1 QRVAR
6 SADRR
11 SAFRV
16 PDEARRDDDRAR
28 RADARSVHGWRLDRR
43 RVHGVPHPR
52 LATRSDPPRSRG
64 SRVNERRKHQMTVT
78 PTKTQ
83 EIPLVDLKA
92 QYATIRD
99 EIREAIDGVLESM
112 QLTIGPN
119 VRAFDQEWAAYCGTK
134 HAIGVGSGTDALQLA
149 IRAIGVSSGD
159 EVITV
164 SHTFFATVE
173 AILYANARPILVD
186 VDEKT
191 MLMDASAV
199 AAAITPRT
207 KAIIPVH
214 LYGRT
219 VDLKPLKQI
228 AGDRNI
234 AIIEDAAQSHGA
246 LLDDGK
252 KPGGGCR
259 VSAFSFYCSK
269 NLGAYGEAG
278 SIVTNDDKLAD
289 DLRALREHG
298 QSTRYYNPVVG
309 YNARLEEIEA
319 AILRVKLRKLDEWN
333 ARRCAIAKQ
342 YNAMLKDSGV
352 ITPEIPAGNRHVFYA
367 YAIRV
372 PDGRRDAMRAYLG
385 ERGIGTQIHYPVPI
399 HMQEAANFLGYRKG
413 RLPVDQKVADEVL
426 SLPIY
431 AELTDAM
438 AERVASEVTAFMKK

>member
-1 QRVAR
+1 
-6 SADRR
+6 
-11 SAFRV
+11 
-16 PDEARRDDDRAR
+16 
-28 RADARSVHGWRLDRR
+28 
-43 RVHGVPHPR
+43 
-52 LATRSDPPRSRG
+52 
-64 SRVNERRKHQMTVT
+64 MTVT
-78 PTKTQ
+78 TKTQ
-83 EIPLVDLKA
+83 EIPLVDLRA

-99 EIREAIDGVLESM
+99 EVRKAIDDVLDSM

-149 IRAIGVSSGD
+149 IRAVGVSSGD

-173 AILYANARPILVD
+173 AIVYANARPILVD

-191 MLMDASAV
+191 MLMDPAAV

-219 VDLKPLKQI
+219 VDLKPLKQL
-228 AGDRNI
+228 AQDRYI
-234 AIIEDAAQSHGA
+234 TIIEDAAQSHGA
-246 LLDDGK
+246 LLDDGGK
-252 KPGGGCR
+252 AG
-259 VSAFSFYCSK
+259 SAGRAGAYSFYCSK

-298 QSTRYYNPVVG
+298 QSTRYYHPVVG
-309 YNARLEEIEA
+309 YNARLDEIQA
-319 AILRVKLRKLDEWN
+319 AILRIKLRRLDGWN
-333 ARRCAIAKQ
+333 ARRRAVAKQ
-342 YNAMLKDSGV
+342 YNAHLANSGV
-352 ITPEIPAGNRHVFYA
+352 ITPEIPSGDRHVFYA

-372 PDGRRDAMRAYLG
+372 PNGRRDAMRAYLA

-399 HMQEAANFLGYRKG
+399 HLQEAAQFLGYRKG
-413 RLPVDQKVADEVL
+413 DLPVTERVAGEVL
-426 SLPIY
+426 SLPMY

-438 AERVASEVTAFMKK
+438 VERVASEVIAFMKK